1 MKLKI
6 SFNSLIYVFLILIF
20 IERSISI
27 SNTATKNNNNNS
39 NNKNFA
45 EKIFNQ
51 TEYNNNDSENYE
63 NDDDFVVVNLS
74 EFVARVKGGHKQ
86 AQRIAKKF
94 NLKLVKQVVKRFIMT
109 SIHFKILLSFYFML
123 LISRQN
129 IYNNKQKDFICL
141 KS

>member
-20 IERSISI
+20 IECSISI
-27 SNTATKNNNNNS
+27 STTATNNN

-94 NLKLVKQVVKRFIMT
+94 NLKLVKQVVKLFIMT
-109 SIHFKILLSFYFML
+109 SIQY
-123 LISRQN
+123 
-129 IYNNKQKDFICL
+129 IYIYI
-141 KS
+141 